1 MVQEKK
7 RRKVMKSSIVH
18 ELRSE
23 YLDLPEEVHVSH
35 MTCPAHFIH
44 HMIMYST
51 CHNILSLYVHVH
63 VCMYIQDVG
72 RGLRSSRELK
82 EERERET

>member
-1 MVQEKK
+1 MVQEKR

-35 MTCPAHFIH
+35 MTCLAHFIH

-51 CHNILSLYVHVH
+51 CHNILSLSMYMYMYVCIYRMWGGV
-63 VCMYIQDVG
+63 
-72 RGLRSSRELK
+72 
-82 EERERET
+82 